1 MKHVLEVLNAYIEQK
16 INQLETQE
24 ERINEQWQEIRK
36 LEEENEMLRNDLAE
50 LSKEH
55 CKK

>member
-24 ERINEQWQEIRK
+24 ERINEQWQEICQ
-36 LEEENEMLRNDLAE
+36 LEKENEMLRNDLAE